1 VDVLF
6 DVKTTQLLLSI
17 GPDGAYCIPHLI
29 IFIGDRNGRGS
40 CFNLDAEV
48 LYTLEEEIEA
58 CPPLIIDQTERNISR
73 TVDIRL
79 GGDNKERK
87 P

>member
-1 VDVLF
+1 
-6 DVKTTQLLLSI
+6 LLLGI

-29 IFIGDRNGRGS
+29 VFIGDRNGWGS

-48 LYTLEEEIEA
+48 LYALEEKIEA
-58 CPPLIIDQTERNISR
+58 CPPLIIDQTERDMGR

-87 P
+87 PQAVGRMCIIKA